1 MYFYAENGVEVMLYV
16 VQDLPG
22 ARHIVDVDRYAF
34 TVCRRRAI
42 GMKQITELV
51 PGSQGASNLA
61 TCPRCKASLA
71 TDSVSG

>member
-1 MYFYAENGVEVMLYV
+1 MLYV

-42 GMKQITELV
+42 GMKQVSELV
-51 PGSQGASNLA
+51 PGWQGASSLA
-61 TCPRCKASLA
+61 TCPRCVASMA
-71 TDSVSG
+71 TDSLSG